1 LRDPRSLLPLLHVLG
16 NFFRT
21 TFLSKKRRGEQELNS
36 MTYMKEAKLWY
47 KATKRPSLRTIRKE
61 IDEAYIDS
69 TLTDEE
75 NIELLKPTLKDMVGQ
90 L

>member
-1 LRDPRSLLPLLHVLG
+1 MR
-16 NFFRT
+16 
-21 TFLSKKRRGEQELNS
+21 
-36 MTYMKEAKLWY
+36 EAKLWY